1 MSNDKNVYEF
11 IWNIPLNKDWL
22 VLCPSMYGIFFFFF
36 TYTVVIVKRKSDL
49 NKLYWETLGIDF
61 RQ

>member
-36 TYTVVIVKRKSDL
+36 FYIYCSHRK
-49 NKLYWETLGIDF
+49 KKI
-61 RQ
+61 